1 MAAEGGQ
8 SSPPPPP
15 IDWPEKAD
23 ADYDRLRILGRGA
36 FGQVLLCRGRES
48 GELVAVKGVSIESET
63 EGATAAR
70 EMAILSELRHPNVIR
85 MLHGYEPA
93 SPGARG
99 RYMALS
105 YVEGPDLGDVL
116 EHGGALSLG
125 VAQLVARDLISAV
138 AYCHVRG
145 VMHRDIKP
153 DNIMLTGLRV
163 GRAWKSEDYIWDD
176 EPFTGCKPK
185 AILVDFGFARA
196 TSREDYED
204 DEPAKA
210 KGGLSPKTGSL
221 SSSLPPRPQA
231 GKGLSRAKSRV
242 MFRAKS
248 ALGTQHF
255 LAPEIASNAR
265 RRDSKLGDE
274 ALTAVVSSY
283 GLISDAYA
291 IGATISEIVTGVPP
305 GSDNEA
311 YVAANRREAVD
322 EPPSRSESV
331 MTRRRS
337 SLLSPL
343 TMIKQRM
350 GRRHSMPEPVKEPR
364 KISLRYTAE
373 LPDEVDDLIE
383 AMKEED
389 VNIRM
394 SVREAQDH
402 KWIGGYDK
410 LEHGDVPSQPDDPMV
425 YLGNKDA
432 FI

>member
-1 MAAEGGQ
+1 
-8 SSPPPPP
+8 
-15 IDWPEKAD
+15 
-23 ADYDRLRILGRGA
+23 
-36 FGQVLLCRGRES
+36 
-48 GELVAVKGVSIESET
+48 
-63 EGATAAR
+63 
-70 EMAILSELRHPNVIR
+70 
-85 MLHGYEPA
+85 
-93 SPGARG
+93 
-99 RYMALS
+99 
-105 YVEGPDLGDVL
+105 
-116 EHGGALSLG
+116 
-125 VAQLVARDLISAV
+125 
-138 AYCHVRG
+138 
-145 VMHRDIKP
+145 MHRDIKP